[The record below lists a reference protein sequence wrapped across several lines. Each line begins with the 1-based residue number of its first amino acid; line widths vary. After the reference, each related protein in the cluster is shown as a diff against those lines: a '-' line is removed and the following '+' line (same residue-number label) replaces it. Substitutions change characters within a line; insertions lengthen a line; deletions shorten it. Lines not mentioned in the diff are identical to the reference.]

1 MPCVRELL
9 HFSSVTVHAEKS
21 GWVVNTFN
29 YGEWTI
35 TIPVFLEQKPVPSG
49 RQCFSFLWII
59 PELFLQTAIS
69 SANLILSHENGN
81 QPCCFLIHFCW
92 ELEQNGNISSLRSWQ
107 AQQQGS
113 LLGMKC
119 SQSQGPGLLT
129 PASSIR
135 ISCTS
140 LFHSTPSQEFLHS
153 VPRPKRKASK

>member
-1 MPCVRELL
+1 MLLRPCVGMELLLVPESTNQRKIPGVLPHPSWELL

-113 LLGMKC
+113 LLGMI
-119 SQSQGPGLLT
+119 T
-129 PASSIR
+129 
-135 ISCTS
+135 
-140 LFHSTPSQEFLHS
+140 
-153 VPRPKRKASK
+153 